1 MQLVVGIGK
10 GKLSAHVVIPEGY
23 QPTALEVRKS
33 LLNAGVT
40 YGFLED
46 VISQL
51 GDEAAPGEYEV
62 AKGEPAIQGE
72 DASVE
77 YFFRTGKPDLT
88 PRILEDGKTDYFNL
102 GVAENVPEGQVL
114 ARKKPA
120 VPGQSGRA
128 VTGEEILPKGV
139 RDIPIRA
146 GKGATMSADGL
157 EVIADVPGMPSIYRG
172 VISVSQI
179 FVVEGD
185 VDFSVG
191 NIDFDGHVEVAGTV
205 RNNFRVRAK
214 GNIIV
219 QGTVEGGILEAG
231 GFIMVMGGVRQNSSL
246 TSEGDIQVSFM
257 EHSRARTPQNLFVKD
272 DLLFSEVDVDGSVV
286 VEGSLIGGQCKAD
299 VAVKADTFGSKMG
312 TPTHVILA
320 PREKW
325 FGVLH
330 QHEDR
335 MTDIKSNLEKVEEGM
350 RTLDNFRER
359 YKGLHP
365 DKEALYQRL
374 SEVATGLKQ
383 ETVEVTK
390 LVMQAKAKCDS
401 LPDPKIMVRK
411 LIHPG
416 VHVRLNDSF
425 LHNESDLLV
434 TSLYEAEGRIQYL

>member
-23 QPTALEVRKS
+23 QPSAIEIRKS
-33 LLNAGVT
+33 MVNAGVT

-46 VISQL
+46 VITQL
-51 GDEAAPGEYEV
+51 GAEATPGEYEV
-62 AKGEPAIQGE
+62 ARGEAPIQGE

-88 PRILEDGKTDYFNL
+88 PQILDDGKTDYFNL
-102 GVAENVPEGQVL
+102 GVAENVPEGHVL

-120 VPGQSGRA
+120 IQGQSGRA
-128 VTGEEILPKGV
+128 VSGEEVLPKTV
-139 RDIPIRA
+139 KDIPLRA
-146 GKGATMSADGL
+146 GKGAVMSEDNL
-157 EVIADVPGMPSIYRG
+157 EVVADVAGMPSIYRG

-179 FVVEGD
+179 FSVEGD

-191 NIDFDGHVEVAGTV
+191 NIDFEGHVEVAGTV
-205 RNNFRVRAK
+205 RNNFRVKAK

-219 QGTVEGGILEAG
+219 QGTVEGGVLEAG
-231 GFIMVMGGVRQNSSL
+231 GFIMVMGGVRQNSQLS
-246 TSEGDIQVSFM
+246 GDGDVQVSFM
-257 EHSRARTPQNLFVKD
+257 EHSRIRTPQNLFVKD

-299 VAVKADTFGSKMG
+299 VSVKADTFGSKMG
-312 TPTHVILA
+312 TPTHVVLA

-325 FGVLH
+325 FAVLH
-330 QHEDR
+330 QHEER
-335 MTDIKSNLEKVEEGM
+335 MMDMKANLEKVEEGM
-350 RTLDNFRER
+350 RTLEGFRER
-359 YKGLHP
+359 YRGLHP

-383 ETVEVTK
+383 EMVEVTK
-390 LVMQAKAKCDS
+390 LIMQAKAKCDS
-401 LPDPKIMVRK
+401 LPEPKIMVRSV
-411 LIHPG
+411 IHPG

-434 TSLYEAEGRIQYL
+434 TSLYEAEGRIQYQ